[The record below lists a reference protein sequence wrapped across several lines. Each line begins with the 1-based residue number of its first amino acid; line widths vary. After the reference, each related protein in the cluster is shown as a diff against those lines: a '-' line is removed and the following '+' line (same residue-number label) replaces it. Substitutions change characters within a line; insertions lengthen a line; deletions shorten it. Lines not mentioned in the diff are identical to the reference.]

1 MADVKQLIQDFYRV
15 AQARDFTRDINFR
28 LLSINTGGA
37 STVTFNQDDLVYI
50 KAAAL
55 PGRNIKNVA
64 VPYMGLNFN
73 IPGTAE
79 YPGSDS
85 YELKF
90 FCDAKSAIRQAFEK
104 WSRDIFDD
112 TNSTGNYFTP
122 TKAST
127 IDMVQ
132 LDEQMNRVAQYQ
144 LVGCSVRNVSP
155 LAYNM
160 QGTGETVEFTATVA
174 FHYWTRKTP

>member
-15 AQARDFTRDINFR
+15 ATQRDFSRDVQFR
-28 LLSINTGGA
+28 LLSINPGGT
-37 STVTFNQDDLVYI
+37 STVNFSQDDLVYI
-50 KAAAL
+50 KAASL
-55 PGRNIKNVA
+55 PGRNIKNIA

-90 FCDAKSAIRQAFEK
+90 FCDAKSSIRQLFEQ
-104 WSRDIFDD
+104 WSLD
-112 TNSTGNYFTP
+112 TFNDANSTGNYLAPRQT
-122 TKAST
+122 SV
-127 IDMVQ
+127 IDLVQ
-132 LDEQMNRVAQYQ
+132 LDSQMNRVAQYQ
-144 LVGCSVRNVSP
+144 LIGVSVRNVGP

-160 QGTGETVEFTATVA
+160 QGTGETVEFTATVSY
-174 FHYWTRKTP
+174 HYWRKK

>member
-1 MADVKQLIQDFYRV
+1 MADVKQTIQDFYRV
-15 AQARDFTRDINFR
+15 AASRDFSRDVQFR
-28 LLSINTGGA
+28 LLSISTGGT
-37 STVTFNQDDLVYI
+37 STVTFNEDDLVYI
-50 KAAAL
+50 KAATL

-90 FCDAKSAIRQAFEK
+90 FCDAKSQIRQKFEQ
-104 WSRDIFDD
+104 WSLDTFDD
-112 TNSTGNYFTP
+112 SNSTGNYFTP
-122 TKAST
+122 RQTST

-132 LDEQMNRVAQYQ
+132 LDAQLNRVAQYQ
-144 LVGCSVRNVSP
+144 LVGVSVRNVGALS
-155 LAYNM
+155 YNM
-160 QGTGETVEFTATVA
+160 QGNGDTVEFGATVA
-174 FHYWTRKTP
+174 YHYWRKK